1 MNSKKKFMF
10 REYNSTHG
18 IIMVITDI
26 EIIGKKF
33 EDEKLQLD
41 FSKNFYQ
48 GEEKTEQDIVERLKK
63 GYIVNLNGTNSI
75 NIGLKLNLISK
86 EKIVTVNQIP
96 HAQAYLG

>member
-10 REYNSTHG
+10 KEYNSTHG
-18 IIMVITDI
+18 VIMVITDI

-41 FSKNFYQ
+41 FSKKFYQ
-48 GEEKTEQDIVERLKK
+48 GEKKNEQEIIEKLKK
-63 GYIVNLNGTNSI
+63 GYIINLNGTNST
-75 NIGLKLNLISK
+75 NIKLNLNIISK

>member
-10 REYNSTHG
+10 KEYNSTHG
-18 IIMVITDI
+18 VIMVITDI

-41 FSKNFYQ
+41 FSKKFYH
-48 GEEKTEQDIVERLKK
+48 GEEKTEQEIIERLKK
-63 GYIVNLNGTNSI
+63 GYIINLNGKNSI
-75 NIGLKLNLISK
+75 NIGLKLNIISK
-86 EKIVTVNQIP
+86 EKIVTVNKIS